1 MRIDYE
7 KQQSAN
13 LLSFFVDKEMEHKRN
28 VLNRIIKAMKEN
40 NVVWALS
47 CLAMYCF
54 KGLIDDFNLRL
65 TNNQNK
71 IKKFFIPS

>member
-13 LLSFFVDKEMEHKRN
+13 LLSFFADKEMEHKRN

-40 NVVWALS
+40 NVV
-47 CLAMYCF
+47 
-54 KGLIDDFNLRL
+54 
-65 TNNQNK
+65 
-71 IKKFFIPS
+71 